1 MHQAIDAVYK
11 RRFASFQHLS
21 PNQHGP
27 IGFQQPFC
35 LISQKFDGFSKVIV
49 QSKAVKVEF
58 HVAILQVWAACLVVD
73 GELKI
78 L

>member
-11 RRFASFQHLS
+11 RRFALFQHLS
-21 PNQHGP
+21 PNQQGP
-27 IGFQQPFC
+27 ISFQQPFC
-35 LISQKFDGFSKVIV
+35 LISRKFDDFSKVIV